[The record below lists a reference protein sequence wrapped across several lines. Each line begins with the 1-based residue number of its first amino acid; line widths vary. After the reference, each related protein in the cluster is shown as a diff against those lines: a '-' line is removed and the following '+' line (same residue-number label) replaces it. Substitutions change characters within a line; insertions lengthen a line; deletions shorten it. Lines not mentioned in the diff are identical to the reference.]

1 MKNEKIDIAKS
12 CWNKFKEI
20 HSNKIEYLQKIYNIF
35 NNLSK
40 IFYEFENK
48 YKSLEIDQLILP
60 IENNKINETIKLIN
74 KSTISYVNT
83 NRVMIKNILNSFKDI
98 YELIKNENNMYEK
111 VLSYF
116 KEYDEEKQKM
126 NQFKKNFYDK
136 LEVIEDSI
144 KSEILKNKSNN
155 IKSNIIIDKDEM
167 NEAIKEYNDYKISVG
182 ITNEKRENFNKSQ
195 NDLLKLY
202 QKVIIEKEAE
212 LYQKINMNFYN
223 VEKME
228 NESTSMM
235 IDKIKDKKKINKKEY
250 NKEVISF
257 YLSEEKE
264 EQEFEIK
271 NYNLKHKPYP
281 TSNNC
286 TTEEIIEAS
295 QISDEIISTMRKYLN
310 ANVPDC
316 SLQIQEADI
325 NLPDII
331 NKYLVIEIELTDQVK
346 NDILK
351 LIKED
356 LTIYPQLLTFLSRVR
371 SSSKLYKSKEHIEF
385 LGPIFKEILA
395 ISEQKK
401 DFKAA
406 QNCLLLSQTY
416 FYKDEKTNQKTYLFE
431 IIKHN
436 KWINSSEFWR
446 IFISNQI
453 KLEFSRFE
461 SSNPDLNLNLEKNE
475 NIPSHLKPKIKE
487 IFFTTLLPNISNML
501 DLTIDKR
508 IMVKVIDEF
517 IDKYKYLDEANI
529 NDLFAMISPD
539 SNEISKFRKEY
550 KENSNLEN
558 EIINEKEKESK

>member
-1 MKNEKIDIAKS
+1 MKNEKIDIIKS

-126 NQFKKNFYDK
+126 NQFKKNFYDN

-264 EQEFEIK
+264 EKEFEIK

-325 NLPDII
+325 SLPDII
-331 NKYLVIEIELTDQVK
+331 NKYLEIEIELTDLVK

-356 LTIYPQLLTFLSRVR
+356 LTIYPQILTFLSRVR

-453 KLEFSRFE
+453 KLEFRRFE

>member
-325 NLPDII
+325 SLPDII
-331 NKYLVIEIELTDQVK
+331 NKYLEIEIELTDLVK

-356 LTIYPQLLTFLSRVR
+356 LTIYPQILTFLSRVR

-453 KLEFSRFE
+453 KLEFRRFE

-550 KENSNLEN
+550 KENTNLEN

>member
-331 NKYLVIEIELTDQVK
+331 NKYLEIEIELTDLVK

-356 LTIYPQLLTFLSRVR
+356 LTIYPQILTFLSRVR

-453 KLEFSRFE
+453 KLEFRRFE

-550 KENSNLEN
+550 KENTNLEN